1 MKTTRSSIQQRT
13 VLTAAI
19 CALALPMASFAALK
33 YQTSDYVQD
42 GLVVH
47 LDGIRNVGAKR
58 AHDSSAKHWENL
70 ANPTNPATIKSSASS
85 GWRDDG
91 YYFVYDSSAS
101 YARLMYT
108 VPAMTSATFEFA
120 CDNLGGTQHTP
131 SWGCTFFSGTNDQR
145 VCTISATSIRFKAD
159 QWTGS
164 SSYRPSISSWS
175 WKQASFT
182 IGSSG
187 DGNFKSYDSGTLK
200 ESKSAGST
208 GVNGIPDTRWMVASN
223 VKQTDAQM
231 QFKGVMKA
239 FRIYNRA
246 LTADEVAANAAIDAA
261 RFDGVM
267 PVTNAVVA
275 TTVAGAFGN
284 ERPGVYAVEGS
295 HTFTAAPSAKV
306 GSTTYACT
314 GYTLERWENGAWS
327 SPETVA
333 GFAVTVTEAEKVRIT
348 WQWESTNA
356 SLGGYIT
363 DGIVVWL
370 DGISNLGLG
379 KPHNS
384 EAAAWANLA
393 DPANPAAIT
402 ANAASGWRNDGYYFY
417 FTNNVGSF
425 ARLQTAVPGMTRATL
440 EMAFQGSLAD
450 QQAFDW
456 GSYFVSIGANTGI
469 CGFDKNG
476 KICLNGIGGTGND
489 TRVNFLWNWKQA
501 SFTVGEIGDGGAIAY
516 EEGVQKDSR
525 SRPSIKS
532 IPAARWYVGNYSSG
546 QKYQAVGT
554 MKAVR
559 IYNRALSADEV
570 AQNAAADEARFSSGV
585 NGVEVMAHVR
595 GLAGREP
602 AGFYTPNGWTF
613 SAGTSVQT
621 ANGISYVAA
630 GYVVEAYDVATET
643 WSVLETSDSAT
654 TWTTPAQP
662 FANRRLTWK
671 WRAVN
676 GIRSAT
682 DYDLDDYVQ
691 DGLVAWLDGI
701 HNAGADLPHDSAAT
715 TWVDLS
721 VRKSGVQLTVNDM
734 SHWTDDG
741 YYFCLGS
748 AESNYKRSY
757 AYLRQTL
764 SLGKVG
770 TIEFASHVDLTQK
783 NPTGA
788 DNYVGRFVSYVTG
801 QTGGEY
807 SDSCIRN
814 QGNTQLE
821 WNADHWSGTTWQ
833 NRVKTT
839 PTWDGRHAAFVMSE
853 DAYTSFKAGVRDQSK
868 ARSSINEMPKL
879 YWMIANK
886 YNESWAANQITG
898 TMKALRLYNR
908 PLSDAEI
915 AQNYKVDVA
924 RFDGALTV
932 TNVVV
937 IANEFSGELQGPYEV
952 CGSYTFE
959 ASPDANGK
967 LPDKVHV
974 KTLAADGSV
983 LGVDYVQ
990 GPSYTY
996 TVGVSPAKVEID
1008 FRKTKA
1014 FMMIVR

>member
-1 MKTTRSSIQQRT
+1 MKAPGFIS
-13 VLTAAI
+13 AAAGL
-19 CALALPMASFAALK
+19 ALAIASVAPFTAHAALK
-33 YQTSDYVQD
+33 YQTDAYVQD
-42 GLVVH
+42 GLIVH
-47 LDGIRNVGAKR
+47 LDGIRNVGANK
-58 AHDSSAKHWENL
+58 AHDSSATYWENL
-70 ANPTNPATIKSSASS
+70 ANQENPAAITANAST

-91 YYFVYDSSAS
+91 YYFAHNSTPG
-101 YARLMYT
+101 YARLISAT
-108 VPAMTSATFEFA
+108 PAMTSATFEFA

-145 VCTISATSIRFKAD
+145 VCTVSATSIRFKAD

-164 SSYRPSISSWS
+164 SNYRPSITSWS

-182 IGSSG
+182 LGASG
-187 DGNFKSYDSGTLK
+187 DGNFKAYDSGTIK

-208 GVNGIPDTRWMVASN
+208 GEKGIPETRWMVGSN

-231 QFKGVMKA
+231 QFKGVMKS
-239 FRIYNRA
+239 FRIYNRS
-246 LTADEVAANAAIDAA
+246 LTADEVAHNAAIDAA
-261 RFDGVM
+261 RFEGVM
-267 PVTNAVVA
+267 PVTNAVIA
-275 TTVAGAFGN
+275 TSVAGAFGN
-284 ERPGVYAVEGS
+284 EIPGVYAVDGS
-295 HTFTAAPSAKV
+295 HTFTAVPSAKV

-314 GYTLERWENGAWS
+314 GCTVERWENGEWGAA
-327 SPETVA
+327 ETCN
-333 GFAVTVTEAEKVRIT
+333 GCFAVTITESEKVRIT

-356 SLGGYIT
+356 TLGGYVT

-370 DGISNLGLG
+370 DGISNVGAG

-384 EAAAWANLA
+384 YATAWVNLA
-393 DPANPAAIT
+393 DPDNSAKIT
-402 ANAASGWRNDGYYFY
+402 ANDLSGWRDDGYYFA
-417 FTNNVGSF
+417 FTDVGSY
-425 ARLQTAVPGMTRATL
+425 ARLEKAAPGMTRATL

-450 QQAFDW
+450 QYAFDW

-476 KICLNGIGGTGND
+476 KICLNGIGGSGND

-570 AQNAAADEARFSSGV
+570 AQNAAADEARFSSGT

-595 GLAGREP
+595 GLVGREP

-613 SAGTSVQT
+613 SAGVATQT
-621 ANGISYVAA
+621 VNGISYAPA
-630 GYVVEAYDVATET
+630 GYTVEAFDAATKT
-643 WSVLETSDSAT
+643 WSVSETSDGAT
-654 TWTTPAQP
+654 TWTSPAQP

-671 WRAVN
+671 WRAVR
-676 GIRSAT
+676 GVRSAA

-701 HNAGADLPHDSAAT
+701 CNAGVDLPHDSSAT

-721 VRKSGVQLTVNDM
+721 VRKSGVQLTTNDS

-748 AESNYKRSY
+748 PESNYKRSY

-770 TIEFASHVDLTQK
+770 TIEFASDVDLTQR
-783 NPTGA
+783 NPTSVN
-788 DNYVGRFVSYVTG
+788 NYVGRFVSYVTG
-801 QTGGEY
+801 ESSGDY

-814 QGNTQLE
+814 QGDNQLE
-821 WNADHWSGTTWQ
+821 WNADQWSGTTWQ

-839 PTWDGRHAAFVMSE
+839 PKWDGKHAAFVMSE

-868 ARSSINEMPKL
+868 ARATVTEIPKL

-886 YNESWAANQITG
+886 YADSTAANQITG

-908 PLSDAEI
+908 PLSDEEV
-915 AQNYKVDVA
+915 AQNYKADVA
-924 RFDGALTV
+924 RFDNALTV
-932 TNVVV
+932 TNVIVV
-937 IANEFSGELQGPYEV
+937 ASDYSGALAADAYEV
-952 CGSYTFE
+952 FGEYTFT
-959 ASPDANGK
+959 ASPSEVDGS
-967 LPDKVHV
+967 LPNKVRV
-974 KTLAADGSV
+974 ETLAADGSV
-983 LGVDYVQ
+983 SGIEDVE
-990 GPSYTY
+990 GTSYTY
-996 TVGVSPAKVEID
+996 AVGTSPAKVRIQ
-1008 FRKTKA
+1008 FRKTNP
-1014 FMMIVR
+1014 FIMIIH

>member
-1 MKTTRSSIQQRT
+1 MNAKTGTSLMLGALFGASS
-13 VLTAAI
+13 A
-19 CALALPMASFAALK
+19 FAALK
-33 YQTSDYVQD
+33 YDVGDYVQN

-47 LDGIRNVGAKR
+47 LDGIRNVGANR
-58 AHDSSAKHWENL
+58 SHDSSAKYWENL
-70 ANPTNPATIKSSASS
+70 ANPENPAAITANDSS

-91 YYFVYDSSAS
+91 YYFIHNSTPS
-101 YARLMYT
+101 YARLISAA
-108 VPAMTSATFEFA
+108 PAMTSATFEFA

-145 VCTISATSIRFKAD
+145 VCTVSASSIRFRAD

-164 SSYRPSISSWS
+164 SNYRPTISSWS

-187 DGNFKSYDSGTLK
+187 DGNFKAYDSGTLK

-208 GVNGIPDTRWMVASN
+208 GEKGIPDTRWMVGSN

-231 QFKGVMKA
+231 QFKGVIKS

-246 LTADEVAANAAIDAA
+246 LTAEEVAANAVVDAA
-261 RFDGVM
+261 RFEGVM
-267 PVTNAVVA
+267 PVTNAVIA
-275 TTVAGAFGN
+275 TAVAGAFGN
-284 ERPGVYAVEGS
+284 EVPGVYAVDGS
-295 HTFTAAPSAKV
+295 HAFTAPASVKV
-306 GSTTYACT
+306 GSTTYVCT
-314 GYTLERWENGAWS
+314 GYTLETWENGTWS
-327 SPETVA
+327 SPVTKVGFVATVS
-333 GFAVTVTEAEKVRIT
+333 ENEKVRIT
-348 WQWESTNA
+348 WQWETTNA
-356 SLGGYIT
+356 TLGGYVT
-363 DGIVVWL
+363 DGLVVWL
-370 DGISNLGLG
+370 DGIWNIGLG

-384 EAAAWANLA
+384 YAAEWANLA
-393 DPANPAAIT
+393 DASNPAMIS
-402 ANAASGWRNDGYYFY
+402 ANDASGWRNDGYYFA
-417 FTNNVGSF
+417 FTTVGSF
-425 ARLQTAVPGMTRATL
+425 ARLAKNAPGMTRATL
-440 EMAFQGSLAD
+440 EMVFSGTLAD
-450 QQAFDW
+450 QYAFDW
-456 GSYFVSIGANTGI
+456 GSYFVCIGANTGI
-469 CGFDKNG
+469 CGFDKSG
-476 KICLNGIGGTGND
+476 KICLNGIGGSGND

-501 SFTVGEIGDGGAIAY
+501 SFTVGEVGDGGAVAY

-559 IYNRALSADEV
+559 IYNHALTADEV
-570 AQNAAADEARFSSGV
+570 AQNAVADEARFASGT
-585 NGVEVMAHVR
+585 NGVEVMSHVR
-595 GLAGREP
+595 GLSGREP

-613 SAGTSVQT
+613 SAGTADQT
-621 ANGISYVAA
+621 QGGFAYAPA
-630 GYVVEAYDVATET
+630 GYVVEQWDATTKT
-643 WSVLETSDSAT
+643 WSVVETSDSAT
-654 TWTTPAQP
+654 TWTAPARP

-671 WRAVN
+671 WRTVQ
-676 GIRSAT
+676 GVRSAA
-682 DYDLDDYVQ
+682 DYGLDDYVQ
-691 DGLVAWLDGI
+691 DGIVAWLDGI
-701 HNAGADLPHDSAAT
+701 CNAGVGLPHDDAAT

-721 VRKSGVQLTVNDM
+721 VRKSGVQLTTNDE

-748 AESNYKRSY
+748 NGERSY
-757 AYLRQTL
+757 AYLRQML
-764 SLGKVG
+764 SLGETG
-770 TIEFASHVDLTQK
+770 TIEFSSDVDLKKK
-783 NPTGA
+783 NPTGVS
-788 DNYVGRFVSYVTG
+788 NYVGRFVSYVTG
-801 QTGGEY
+801 KSSGAY

-814 QGNTQLE
+814 QGDNQLE
-821 WNADHWSGTTWQ
+821 WNADNWSGTAWQ

-839 PTWDGRHAAFVMSE
+839 PTWDGRHAAFVMAADS
-853 DAYTSFKAGVRDQSK
+853 YTSFKAGVRDQSK
-868 ARSSINEMPKL
+868 ARATVVEMPKL
-879 YWMIANK
+879 YWMIGNK
-886 YNESWAANQITG
+886 YNESWIANQLTG

-937 IANEFSGELQGPYEV
+937 IANEYSGALQGPYEV

-959 ASPDANGK
+959 ASPDSDGK

-983 LGVDYVQ
+983 IGVEYVQ